1 MNSRTTSPQGTDA
14 PLRVLVAED
23 HPAVRAGLVAALS
36 AAEGIEVVGDA
47 ADGPA
52 TLAAAR
58 RLAPDVVLTDVRMPG
73 ATGIDITPRLRAGGA
88 KVLVISAFDLDVAVL
103 GALAAGADGFLV
115 KTETPERIA
124 AAVRAV
130 GAGDTALSASA
141 QRAVIDALRARE
153 DAAAGRAGAGSGR
166 SAPGAPAPGAPASRT
181 ATPRALALGT
191 AAPGPSASGTS
202 PSGASPSGTSPAGST
217 GPVPAFT
224 RREEEVLALLADG
237 LSNQEIASTLF
248 VEVTT
253 VKTHVT
259 NVLAKTGTTSRVQA
273 ALWWHRQHGTA

>member
-1 MNSRTTSPQGTDA
+1 MNSRTTAPQGTDA

-88 KVLVISAFDLDVAVL
+88 KVLVISAFDLDAAVL

-202 PSGASPSGTSPAGST
+202 PSGTFPSGST

>member
-1 MNSRTTSPQGTDA
+1 MTSRTTSPHGTDA

-88 KVLVISAFDLDVAVL
+88 KVLVISAFDLDAAVL

-141 QRAVIDALRARE
+141 QRAVIDALRTRE
-153 DAAAGRAGAGSGR
+153 DAAASRAGAGSGR

-202 PSGASPSGTSPAGST
+202 PSGASPSGST
-217 GPVPAFT
+217 GPAPAFT

-273 ALWWHRQHGTA
+273 ALWWHRRHGTA

>member
-1 MNSRTTSPQGTDA
+1 MNSRTTAPQGTDA

-202 PSGASPSGTSPAGST
+202 PSGTFPSGST

>member
-1 MNSRTTSPQGTDA
+1 MNSRTTSPQGTGS

-36 AAEGIEVVGDA
+36 AAEGIEVVGEA

-73 ATGIDITPRLRAGGA
+73 ATGIDITPRLRAGSA
-88 KVLVISAFDLDVAVL
+88 KVLVVSAFDLDAAVL

-166 SAPGAPAPGAPASRT
+166 SAPGAPASRT

-191 AAPGPSASGTS
+191 AEPGPSASGTA
-202 PSGASPSGTSPAGST
+202 PSGASPSGTSPSGST

>member
-166 SAPGAPAPGAPASRT
+166 SAPGAPASRT
-181 ATPRALALGT
+181 ATPRALASRT
-191 AAPGPSASGTS
+191 ATPGPSASGTS
-202 PSGASPSGTSPAGST
+202 PSGASPSGTSPSGST

>member
-52 TLAAAR
+52 TLVAAR

-88 KVLVISAFDLDVAVL
+88 KVLVISAFDLDAAVL

-141 QRAVIDALRARE
+141 QRAVIDALRTRE

-166 SAPGAPAPGAPASRT
+166 SAPGAPASRT

-202 PSGASPSGTSPAGST
+202 PSGASPSGST
-217 GPVPAFT
+217 GPAPAFT

>member
-1 MNSRTTSPQGTDA
+1 MTAHAPHA
-14 PLRVLVAED
+14 PLRVLIADD

-36 AAEGIEVVGDA
+36 AADGIEVVGDA
-47 ADGPA
+47 VDGPS
-52 TLAAAR
+52 TLEAAR

-73 ATGIDITPRLRAGGA
+73 ATGIDITPRLRSGGA
-88 KVLVISAFDLDVAVL
+88 KVLVISAFDLDAAVL

-141 QRAVIDALRARE
+141 QRAVITALRARE
-153 DAAAGRAGAGSGR
+153 DSAAPQGRDRAARPPRDGAVAADGR
-166 SAPGAPAPGAPASRT
+166 SGGELPQPGSAPAV
-181 ATPRALALGT
+181 AL
-191 AAPGPSASGTS
+191 
-202 PSGASPSGTSPAGST
+202 T
-217 GPVPAFT
+217 G
-224 RREEEVLALLADG
+224 REAEVLSLLADG
-237 LSNQEIASTLF
+237 LSNQEIASALF
-248 VEVTT
+248 IEVTT

-273 ALWWHRQHGTA
+273 ALWWHRRHGTA

>member
-73 ATGIDITPRLRAGGA
+73 ATGIEITPRLRAGGA
-88 KVLVISAFDLDVAVL
+88 KVLVISAFDLDAAVL

-124 AAVRAV
+124 AAVRSV

-141 QRAVIDALRARE
+141 QRAVIDALRTRE
-153 DAAAGRAGAGSGR
+153 DAAAGRAGAGSER
-166 SAPGAPAPGAPASRT
+166 SAPGAPAPGGPASRT

-202 PSGASPSGTSPAGST
+202 PSGASPSGST

>member
-88 KVLVISAFDLDVAVL
+88 KVLVISAFDLDAAVL

-124 AAVRAV
+124 AAVRSV

-141 QRAVIDALRARE
+141 QRAVIDALRTRE

-166 SAPGAPAPGAPASRT
+166 SAPGGPASRT

-202 PSGASPSGTSPAGST
+202 PSGTSPSGTSPSGST

>member
-202 PSGASPSGTSPAGST
+202 PSGTFPSGST

>member
-103 GALAAGADGFLV
+103 EALAAGADGFLV

-202 PSGASPSGTSPAGST
+202 PSGTSPSGST

>member
-124 AAVRAV
+124 AAVRSV

-202 PSGASPSGTSPAGST
+202 PSGTSPSGST

>member
-88 KVLVISAFDLDVAVL
+88 KVLVISAFDLDAAVL

-141 QRAVIDALRARE
+141 QRAVIDALRTRE
-153 DAAAGRAGAGSGR
+153 DAAASRAGAGSGR

-202 PSGASPSGTSPAGST
+202 PSGASPSGST
-217 GPVPAFT
+217 GPAPAFT

>member
-88 KVLVISAFDLDVAVL
+88 KVLVISAFDLDAAVL

-202 PSGASPSGTSPAGST
+202 PSGTFPSGST

>member
-202 PSGASPSGTSPAGST
+202 PSGTSPSGST

-273 ALWWHRQHGTA
+273 ALWWHRQLGTA

>member
-88 KVLVISAFDLDVAVL
+88 KVLVISAFDLDAAVL

-141 QRAVIDALRARE
+141 QRAVIDALRTRE
-153 DAAAGRAGAGSGR
+153 DAAASRAGAGSGR

-202 PSGASPSGTSPAGST
+202 PSGASPSGST
-217 GPVPAFT
+217 GPAPAFT

-273 ALWWHRQHGTA
+273 ALWWHRRHGTA